1 MEYSNTR
8 KSQFFNYILKV
19 VRGNTIIIA
28 YTTVNGTRYIW
39 YINDNYV
46 FVISFVVSTF
56 LGYLI
61 KFLIK
66 VRKQK
71 IKTKNIITTRGGSE
85 LNSCIE
91 HDKVYEIIDEDLKK
105 IIRDFIYDSSL
116 KDFLKKMFISNRPLV
131 VSPFVMFLA
140 STNRSD
146 VGTQLALFGVEVLIN
161 NLKAVIVKGGG
172 GVVLTATTM
181 YFIKSIIVR
190 AFLGFSSAAVVI
202 SFILMLKW
210 EVPCSQLVHE
220 LPKLS
225 VPVERN
231 LSPSNKAQYLLD
243 VPQHKLKD
251 IILLKDFEY
260 SDNFE
265 IYAVDK
271 VREEMCSVQIERSNQ
286 LNQKCENVQKLYI
299 KLDHVRISSG
309 DIKRR
314 DSSEMRKKASDI
326 QENYEWQRDKPGN
339 LRKPEDNS
347 ETSPSAVENVV
358 KLNDKPSSAAA
369 SSPLFRTEREGR
381 YNYVP
386 LSKRTGTLT
395 KLKENDSWKKT
406 LEDANIYSHI
416 PTYKTESSKKIKE
429 PTSNQDSEEL

>member
-1 MEYSNTR
+1 MNTHDYR
-8 KSQFFNYILKV
+8 IKKSQFLSYILKV
-19 VRGNTIIIA
+19 ARGNTIIIA

-39 YINDNYV
+39 YINDNWV
-46 FVISFVVSTF
+46 VVISFVVSTF
-56 LGYLI
+56 VGYLI

-66 VRKQK
+66 VREQK
-71 IKTKNIITTRGGSE
+71 INKKTKNIITTRGGSQ
-85 LNSCIE
+85 LTSCIE

-116 KDFLKKMFISNRPLV
+116 KDFLKKMFISSQPLV

-146 VGTQLALFGVEVLIN
+146 VGTQLALLLFGVEVLIN
-161 NLKAVIVKGGG
+161 NVKAITVKGGR
-172 GVVLTATTM
+172 GVVLAATTL
-181 YFIKSIIVR
+181 YFIKSIIFH
-190 AFLGFSSAAVVI
+190 AFVGFTSAAVVI

-231 LSPSNKAQYLLD
+231 LPESNKAKYLLD

-260 SDNFE
+260 S
-265 IYAVDK
+265 A
-271 VREEMCSVQIERSNQ
+271 QIERSNQ
-286 LNQKCENVQKLYI
+286 LSQNCENVQKLYI

-314 DSSEMRKKASDI
+314 DSSEMRKKALDI
-326 QENYEWQRDKPGN
+326 QEDYEWQRDKPGN

-347 ETSPSAVENVV
+347 ETSPSAVENLGKPNT
-358 KLNDKPSSAAA
+358 KLSSAGA

-381 YNYVP
+381 YRYRYVP
-386 LSKRTGTLT
+386 LSERTGTLT
-395 KLKENDSWKKT
+395 KLKEKDSWKKT

-416 PTYKTESSKKIKE
+416 PTYNTKSSEKIRERIQE
-429 PTSNQDSEEL
+429 PTSNQDSEKL